1 MRLTLKDLARELG
14 VSTATVSN
22 AFSRPDQL
30 SADLRERILS
40 EAERLGYQGPNA
52 TARSLRR
59 GQTGIIGLIL
69 ADRLQYNFEDPVA
82 TRFLHGVSEIFDQQ
96 NINMLLL
103 PSRTEFYI
111 GQSFD
116 SLADGYIIYGPPRD
130 RRVLEKLMARRKPLI
145 TVDFNVDGLR
155 SLNIDNFTGARLAAE
170 HGLKSVSGR
179 IAILGLRLIPGAT
192 QIGRLTGADL
202 IRADESVSRRRL
214 DGYRAALNAANRPVE
229 TDWIWNAPESRYELG
244 YQAARE
250 ALSHQPRPELLL
262 CMSDRLALGAI
273 AAAQDMGI
281 SIPDQL
287 KVIGFDDIPTAAY
300 QRPALT
306 TVHQPQ
312 HEKGRHAA
320 RMVLGLNNSSRDIV
334 LDARLIIRDSC

>member
-1 MRLTLKDLARELG
+1 MRLTLKDLAREIG

-30 SADLRERILS
+30 SAELRERILK

-59 GQTGIIGLIL
+59 GETGIIGLVL

-82 TRFLHGVSEIFDQQ
+82 TRFLHGVSEVFDQQ

-103 PSRTEFYI
+103 PSRAEFYI
-111 GQSFD
+111 GHSFD

-130 RRVLEKLMARRKPLI
+130 PRVLNRIVGRRKPAI
-145 TVDFNVDGLR
+145 TVDFNLEGVR
-155 SLNIDNFTGARLAAE
+155 SLNIDNFTGAQLAAR
-170 HGLKSVSGR
+170 HGISQVSGQ
-179 IAILGLRLIPGAT
+179 IAVIGLRLIDDAK
-192 QIGRLTGADL
+192 QITRIEESNLAPAST
-202 IRADESVSRRRL
+202 SVSRRRL
-214 DGYRAALNAANRPVE
+214 DGYRSALGEAGIE
-229 TDWIWNAPESRYELG
+229 LSSEWIWNAPESRYELG

-250 ALSHQPRPELLL
+250 ALMCTPRPELLL
-262 CMSDRLALGAI
+262 CMSDRLALGSI
-273 AAAQDMGI
+273 AAAQDMGLT
-281 SIPDQL
+281 IPDDL

-312 HEKGRHAA
+312 HEKGRQAA
-320 RMVLGLNNSSRDIV
+320 RMVLGLNDDNRDIV
-334 LDARLIIRDSC
+334 LDARLVVRDSC

>member
-30 SADLRERILS
+30 SAELRERILA
-40 EAERLGYQGPNA
+40 EAQRLGYQGPNA

-59 GQTGIIGLIL
+59 GRTGIIGLIL

-82 TRFLHGVSEIFDQQ
+82 TRFLHGVSEVFDQQ
-96 NINMLLL
+96 NVNMLLL
-103 PSRTEFYI
+103 PSRSEFYL

-130 RRVLEKLMARRKPLI
+130 GRILDKVTARRKPSV
-145 TVDFNVDGLR
+145 TVDFNLEGVR
-155 SLNIDNFTGARLAAE
+155 SLNIDNFAGAHLAAA
-170 HGLKSVSGR
+170 HGIRHVSGQ
-179 IAILGLRLIPGAT
+179 IAVLGLRLISDAT
-192 QIGRLTGADL
+192 QISRVGDQPLTTAE
-202 IRADESVSRRRL
+202 ESVSRRRL
-214 DGYRAALNAANRPVE
+214 DGYQAALLEAGRELNP
-229 TDWIWNAPESRYELG
+229 DWIWNAPESRYELG

-250 ALSHQPRPELLL
+250 ALLCTPRPELLL
-262 CMSDRLALGAI
+262 CMSDRLALGAV
-273 AAAQDMGI
+273 AAAQDMGLA
-281 SIPDQL
+281 IPDDL

-306 TVHQPQ
+306 TIHQPQ
-312 HEKGRHAA
+312 HEKGRQAA
-320 RMVLGLNNSSRDIV
+320 RMVLGLNNRSRDIV
-334 LDARLIIRDSC
+334 LDARLIVRDSC

>member
-82 TRFLHGVSEIFDQQ
+82 TRFLHGVSEVFDQQ
-96 NINMLLL
+96 SINMLLL
-103 PSRTEFYI
+103 PSRAEFYI

-130 RRVLEKLMARRKPLI
+130 SRVLEKVTARHKPAI
-145 TVDFNVDGLR
+145 TVDFNLDGLR
-155 SLNIDNFTGARLAAE
+155 SLNIDNFKGAKLAAE
-170 HGLKSVSGR
+170 HGLKQVDGQ
-179 IAILGLRLIPGAT
+179 IAVIGLRLVRDAT
-192 QIGRLTGADL
+192 QIGRITGAEL
-202 IRADESVSRRRL
+202 TTADESVSRRRL
-214 DGYRAALNAANRPVE
+214 DGYRTALQEANRPLDTE
-229 TDWIWNAPESRYELG
+229 WIWNAPESRYELG

-250 ALSHQPRPELLL
+250 ALMCNPRPQLLL

-273 AAAQDMGI
+273 AAAQDMGLV
-281 SIPDQL
+281 IPDDL

-312 HEKGRHAA
+312 HEKGKQAA
-320 RMVLGLNNSSRDIV
+320 RMILGLNNNSRDVV
-334 LDARLIIRDSC
+334 LDAQLIVRDSC